1 MILFLILAGNFR
13 FRWNPIGRTVAGV
26 TSSSG
31 TNATL
36 LRNVR
41 GLALYS
47 GTLLNIADKDNH
59 RVQRWSI
66 GGSSGFTVA
75 GQENGTSGAA
85 LNELYGPT
93 GTALDSNGNI
103 YVADSGNH
111 RVVFWTIGASSGT
124 IVAGNGKKSR

>member
-1 MILFLILAGNFR
+1 MILFLVLAGNFR
-13 FRWNPIGRTVAGV
+13 LRWTPIGTTVAGI

-31 TNATL
+31 TNATQ

-47 GTLLNIADKDNH
+47 RSVLNIADKDNH

-66 GGSSGFTVA
+66 GGSIGLTVA
-75 GQENGTSGAA
+75 GQANGTFGAA

-111 RVVFWTIGASSGT
+111 RVVFWTIGASSGN
-124 IVAGNGKKSR
+124 IVAGNGKK